1 MPSKSRHGHRKYQIT
16 SKKRREKQRPSA
28 STTRQ
33 PINTPTSTLVSPMS
47 KVDSKVGISAPSE
60 TPDTSKYDYVFAELK
75 GIGILT
81 GIILVI
87 LIVLALVL
95 RSP

>member
-1 MPSKSRHGHRKYQIT
+1 MPSKSRRGHRKHQIT
-16 SKKRREKQRPSA
+16 SKKRREKQQFSA
-28 STTRQ
+28 STTQQ
-33 PINTPTSTLVSPMS
+33 PINTHTRIPASPMS
-47 KVDSKVGISAPSE
+47 KVDSKVSISESSEAPA
-60 TPDTSKYDYVFAELK
+60 TDKYAYVIAELK

-95 RSP
+95 R